1 MVKKKALGKSKA
13 KKPEKEKEQVSDGKP
28 LDAAQV
34 RERIA
39 GMVRAKAMK
48 LATAVV
54 DHATEKGDLAPAKYF
69 LEMAK
74 IFPVPEGGEETNQDS
89 VARKLMQALG
99 IPEEPISEDGDG
111 NVVSPEKGRDG
122 A

>member
-1 MVKKKALGKSKA
+1 MAKKKASGKSKA
-13 KKPEKEKEQVSDGKP
+13 KKPEKEQVSAGKP

-34 RERIA
+34 REQIA
-39 GMVRAKAMK
+39 GMVMAKAMN

-54 DHATEKGDLAPAKYF
+54 DNATAKGDLAPAKYF

-74 IFPVPEGGEETNQDS
+74 IFPVPEGGEGTNQDS
-89 VARKLMQALG
+89 LARTLMQALG

-111 NVVSPEKGRDG
+111 NVVSPQKVRDG
-122 A
+122 V